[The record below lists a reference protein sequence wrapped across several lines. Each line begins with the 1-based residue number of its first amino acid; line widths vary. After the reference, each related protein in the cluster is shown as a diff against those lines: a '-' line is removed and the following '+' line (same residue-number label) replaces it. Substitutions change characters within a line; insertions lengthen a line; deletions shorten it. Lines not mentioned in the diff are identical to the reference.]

1 MQEPSALLF
10 TARGGRFPLQEK
22 RHRHARTTASTLETR
37 GFPLWSLTMRVL
49 LFCAVA
55 AMALSACGQGERTDQ
70 AQHADAVR
78 QTAPTGSEPA
88 RNVPG
93 GGSGTAASEEQ
104 DSGAGANDGKD
115 ALPESP
121 AKR

>member
-1 MQEPSALLF
+1 MRTLL
-10 TARGGRFPLQEK
+10 L
-22 RHRHARTTASTLETR
+22 
-37 GFPLWSLTMRVL
+37 
-49 LFCAVA
+49 CAVA
-55 AMALSACGQGERTDQ
+55 TMALSACDQGERTDQ

-78 QTAPTGSEPA
+78 QTPSASEPA

-93 GGSGTAASEEQ
+93 GGSGTAASEDQ
-104 DSGAGANDGKD
+104 ASGTEANDGKD